1 MKQINKKIWAF
12 AILSVLVFTAC
23 DKTNETTVD
32 ETSQGNTQSSVMEND
47 EASSADIVQSSAQ
60 EAADNN
66 DQLDENN
73 EQMPEP
79 FDNNGDSGGDMNS
92 DFYQPCISQFDSVPG
107 SLLDIRPSGEVDEWL
122 NNHFSRKGAVS
133 SIKDY
138 LNVYSF
144 ITDFNITKEEAASA
158 LEDYIDS
165 EYESVR
171 ITQDQFNILFSGD
184 IELITK
190 TFASEYSIVHDDN
203 IYSPEWIYTHSQ
215 SDYEAAGINAEDLAE
230 KVPMYANLNLTE
242 AARAAFSDK
251 LSSYTGVAINIEPV
265 QIYSETPSSVITDD
279 IGIVESED
287 TVNSDDEIPVNIDDE

>member
-1 MKQINKKIWAF
+1 MKLINKKLWAF

-23 DKTNETTVD
+23 DKANETTVD

-171 ITQDQFNILFSGD
+171 ITQDQ
-184 IELITK
+184 
-190 TFASEYSIVHDDN
+190 
-203 IYSPEWIYTHSQ
+203 
-215 SDYEAAGINAEDLAE
+215 
-230 KVPMYANLNLTE
+230 
-242 AARAAFSDK
+242 
-251 LSSYTGVAINIEPV
+251 INI
-265 QIYSETPSSVITDD
+265 
-279 IGIVESED
+279 
-287 TVNSDDEIPVNIDDE
+287 

>member
-23 DKTNETTVD
+23 DKANETTVD

-171 ITQDQFNILFSGD
+171 ITQDQF
-184 IELITK
+184 
-190 TFASEYSIVHDDN
+190 DN